1 MADFPHLN
9 DTTFPNLDNV
19 NVYAYK
25 NDFDYTRFVANTEIH
40 LCNVRWNGDYAN
52 VVEFGS
58 DDARDSWFDSL
69 SDTETVTI
77 NTPQKL
83 RADGTVKVPVPFD
96 VACMYNYCYIDIPV
110 ITGNDDMVPYEKID
124 GYRRWFFFVNDFT
137 YSATNT
143 TILTLQLDVWTQ
155 YKNQVGISY
164 MMLERGHAPV
174 AASNVDDYLSD
185 PIANNRYL
193 LSPDVNYGEGTIER
207 DAKFV
212 PFGNGEKLLCIATTC
227 SPKQMRAMKLCKEG
241 KDYFGNP
248 TFHDDPDYP
257 DSTGRWG
264 YRYVVENYGWENGK
278 SYEGISAPADNA
290 ISSDGRIANN
300 LYVIAVAYS
309 DADAFVKFLLSY
321 APGYLRTIR
330 AVYMVPRD
338 LANLAESFSFH
349 NFTVYVCEGAQG
361 SLADIRLDKSM
372 FGFDRRYERFAKLYT
387 SPYSELE
394 ITDNNGKSVT
404 VKIEETSTLEVR
416 YVTAYAFPFLRMRAF
431 VDGIG
436 GVGHESYKWVDL
448 RGTHDCEISN
458 SDWYKCCFD
467 FSIPTFSLWA
477 DGETEYMTSYYNR
490 TLKNGR
496 AQALTTYHNNVR
508 GSNDSYHAALDE
520 SETARNN
527 AVATAN
533 MLLTNA
539 RNSAATL
546 ESDNANLRAE
556 ASAITAH
563 NNASATNLAKHA
575 NDYHISA
582 TNTVNEMGSE
592 TATAQIGA
600 AIATTRAE
608 NDATTS
614 LANNNAIATG
624 AQGVISAGGSIA
636 GAVAASGAGDKQGLV
651 NGIAGAATSI
661 LSAGVSAAQLVS
673 NASVATNA
681 NQAVTDA
688 STHATSQCASAA
700 QQKNT
705 AMRSADNLKL
715 TQDNNAI
722 VQCNN
727 SNTESANARNAAN
740 AANDA
745 ANIRKNAS
753 NANSTSISNAN
764 ATRDTRKQNAR
775 YNRNASVIA
784 SQDVLRNAQ
793 NTAKY
798 TLLDARNS
806 APVAHGEHA
815 GDATPDYMRNRG
827 LQIKVRTQQDS
838 AIACAASQF
847 ARFGYNLGMVWNS
860 CERLQVMKHFT
871 YWKASDAWVY
881 DIGNTNNSTQLAI
894 SDILRN
900 GVTVWSDPNEI
911 GAVNVYDN

>member
-40 LCNVRWNGDYAN
+40 LCNVRWNGDYAD
-52 VVEFGS
+52 VVEFES
-58 DDARDSWFDSL
+58 DSARDAWFDSL
-69 SDTETVTI
+69 DDTENVTI

-110 ITGNDDMVPYEKID
+110 ITGNDDMVPYERID

-227 SPKQMRAMKLCKEG
+227 SPKQMRAMNLCKEG

-309 DADAFVKFLLSY
+309 DANDFVKFLLSY

-338 LANLAESFSFH
+338 LANLAESFTFH
-349 NFTVYVCEGAQG
+349 DFTVYVCEGAQG
-361 SLADIRLDKSM
+361 NLADIRLDKSM

-416 YVTAYAFPFLRMRAF
+416 YVTAYAFPFLKMRAF

-508 GSNDSYHAALDE
+508 GSNDGYHSVIDE
-520 SETARNN
+520 SDTARTNAIASANTDKTNSYNDANTLVSNN
-527 AVATAN
+527 ANIRT
-533 MLLTNA
+533 
-539 RNSAATL
+539 
-546 ESDNANLRAE
+546 E

-563 NNASATNLAKHA
+563 NTSCLTAQSNNAQLNNTGCTDETNLV
-575 NDYHISA
+575 SQG
-582 TNTVNEMGSE
+582 TVN
-592 TATAQIGA
+592 AQNSA
-600 AIATTRAE
+600 AIATTVEE
-608 NDATTS
+608 NNRTTSIATT
-614 LANNNAIATG
+614 NAQCA
-624 AQGVISAGGSIA
+624 
-636 GAVAASGAGDKQGLV
+636 
-651 NGIAGAATSI
+651 
-661 LSAGVSAAQLVS
+661 AGVAIGSAMIGDIGGVMSSFSNFCQLDA
-673 NASVATNA
+673 NTSVATNA
-681 NQAVTDA
+681 NSAITGATTDA
-688 STHATSQCASAA
+688 AGRIQSLTVTHNNNIRDYNNELTANN
-700 QQKNT
+700 NT
-705 AMRSADNLKL
+705 ASVNCA
-715 TQDNNAI
+715 NA
-722 VQCNN
+722 
-727 SNTESANARNAAN
+727 NTKSSNARNEAN
-740 AANDA
+740 AKNDSS
-745 ANIRKNAS
+745 NIRTKADNRNSTAVA
-753 NANSTSISNAN
+753 NANR
-764 ATRDTRKQNAR
+764 TRDTRVNNAR

-827 LQIKVRTQQDS
+827 LQIKVRTQQTS

-894 SDILRN
+894 SDIFKN